1 MKFIVLFLVLAV
13 GQTGIATVA
22 EGQVTAAVG
31 QTGTTGTVEE
41 EAAKEKSSLVV
52 RTFHIGNSLTDTVN
66 GWLAPVAESAG
77 KKLDFHRFTIPGA
90 PTDWLWNHPGSGFGD
105 SKYKE
110 AFAKLAPIDHLFVQ
124 PFAGH
129 ARSIENE
136 AEHIQKFFWLCRSKS
151 MNVRLWLYQQWP
163 SKKYDENWSKGIY
176 SLGSNIVYW
185 RHKLTLSAGE
195 SLVDGDWAG
204 WQLKKSGAPKSW
216 QEAAANHTRYFEILR
231 NDMQRRFPGR
241 LVLIVPG
248 GQALIALK
256 GRIEAGKVAGMTDF
270 FGEIFADDVHLTAK
284 GRYLISLVHYACIYR
299 ESPEGKV
306 SLPETGL
313 SGEQAGIFQ
322 KIAWQTAHDYKWSGI
337 TKSESEDRR

>member
-1 MKFIVLFLVLAV
+1 MKFIVFCLVLAV
-13 GQTGIATVA
+13 T
-22 EGQVTAAVG
+22 VG
-31 QTGTTGTVEE
+31 QMGMARTTGTVEE
-41 EAAKEKSSLVV
+41 EAAKEKSSLV
-52 RTFHIGNSLTDTVN
+52 RTFHIGNSLTDTVH

-77 KKLDFHRFTIPGA
+77 RKLDFHRFTIPGA

-110 AFAKLAPIDHLFVQ
+110 AFTELSPIDHLFTQ

-136 AEHIQKFFWLCRSKS
+136 AEHSGKFYKLCRGKS
-151 MNVRLWLYQQWP
+151 SEVRLWLYQQWP
-163 SKKYDENWSKGIY
+163 GKKYDESWSKGIY

-185 RHKLTLSAGE
+185 KHKITLSAGE
-195 SLVDGDWAG
+195 SIVDGDWAG
-204 WQLKKSGAPKSW
+204 WQLKKSGATKSW

-231 NDMQRRFPGR
+231 AEMQRRFPHPGK

-248 GQALIALK
+248 GQALITLK
-256 GRIEAGKVAGMTDF
+256 DRIEAGKVPGMTDF
-270 FGEIFADDVHLTAK
+270 FAEIFADDVHLTAK
-284 GRYLISLVHYACIYR
+284 GRYFISLVHYACIYA

-306 SLPETGL
+306 SSLTTGL
-313 SGEQAGIFQ
+313 SPEQATIFQ

-337 TKSESEDRR
+337 TKRSRGAKKDSMG

>member
-1 MKFIVLFLVLAV
+1 MSWNVVKFIVFCLVLALTV
-13 GQTGIATVA
+13 GQMGMA
-22 EGQVTAAVG
+22 
-31 QTGTTGTVEE
+31 GTTGTVEE
-41 EAAKEKSSLVV
+41 EEAKEKSSLV

-77 KKLDFHRFTIPGA
+77 RKLDFHRFTIPGA

-110 AFAKLAPIDHLFVQ
+110 AFTELAPIDHLFIQ

-136 AEHIQKFFWLCRSKS
+136 SEHIHKFFWLCRSKS
-151 MNVRLWLYQQWP
+151 SNVRLWLYQQWP
-163 SKKYDENWSKGIY
+163 GKKFDDNWSKGIY
-176 SLGSNIVYW
+176 SLGSNIVLW
-185 RHKLTLSAGE
+185 RHKITLSAGE
-195 SLVDGDWAG
+195 SFVDGDWAG

-231 NDMQRRFPGR
+231 DHMQIRFPGR

-256 GRIEAGKVAGMTDF
+256 GRIEAGKVPGITDF
-270 FGEIFADDVHLTAK
+270 FAEIFADDVHLTAK
-284 GRYLISLVHYACIYR
+284 GRYLISLVHYACIYA

-306 SLPETGL
+306 SSLETGL
-313 SGEQAGIFQ
+313 SAEQAAIFQ

-337 TKSESEDRR
+337 TKRARGAL

>member
-1 MKFIVLFLVLAV
+1 MSWKVVKFIVICLVVVLAV
-13 GQTGIATVA
+13 GQT
-22 EGQVTAAVG
+22 G

-41 EAAKEKSSLVV
+41 DAAKDKSSVV

-66 GWLAPVAESAG
+66 GWLAPVAGSAG
-77 KKLDFHRFTIPGA
+77 RKLDFHRFTIPGA

-105 SKYKE
+105 NNYKE
-110 AFAKLAPIDHLFVQ
+110 AFVALAPIDHLFTQ

-136 AEHIQKFFWLCRSKS
+136 AEHTGKFFGLCRRKS
-151 MNVRLWLYQQWP
+151 SNVRLWLYQQWP
-163 SKKYDENWSKGIY
+163 SKKFDDKWSKGIY

-185 RHKLTLSAGE
+185 KHKITLSEGE
-195 SLVDGDWAG
+195 SFVESGWAG
-204 WQLKKSGAPKSW
+204 WQLKKAGAPKTW

-231 NDMQRRFPGR
+231 ADMQRRFPGR

-256 GRIEAGKVAGMTDF
+256 DRIEAGKVPGMTDF
-270 FGEIFADDVHLTAK
+270 FAEIFADNLHLTAK
-284 GRYLISLVHYACIYR
+284 GRYLISLVHYACIYA
-299 ESPEGKV
+299 ESPQGKV
-306 SLPETGL
+306 SLPKTGL
-313 SGEQAGIFQ
+313 SAEQAAIFQ

-337 TKSESEDRR
+337 TKRSRDTESQQ